1 MRATTIGGPALLV
14 ALLVAGCEGS
24 GPSSPSAS
32 TASPG
37 GQSTSPV
44 STPSSPTSSSPT
56 SAAPA
61 PTTPVPTGAPAQ
73 SPTPTSTPRPT
84 RTPVPSAVQVSIYL
98 LSNGKLVAAHRT
110 VDGPAVA
117 HAAVRALLAAPS
129 VDERGVGYST
139 AIPTATV
146 LRGVD
151 LAGGVARVD
160 LSPGFGAGSTTA
172 QLRTAAG
179 TAQVVFTLTQFPTVE
194 SVAVSVGG
202 TSLGAALTRADFEDL
217 MPAVLIESP
226 ARGDVVRSPVRVYGS
241 ANTFEAVFQLEV
253 TDWDGR
259 IVASATVHAA
269 SGTGTRGTFDVT
281 LPYTTNL
288 PGSGEIIAS
297 LRSPKDGSR
306 TVVSEIP
313 VTVEP

>member
-14 ALLVAGCEGS
+14 ALLVAGCENA
-24 GPSSPSAS
+24 GPASQSAS
-32 TASPG
+32 TASSEAP
-37 GQSTSPV
+37 STSAASPAPV
-44 STPSSPTSSSPT
+44 SSSPV
-56 SAAPA
+56 
-61 PTTPVPTGAPAQ
+61 PTTPVPTGSATQ
-73 SPTPTSTPRPT
+73 SPTPTSTPGPT
-84 RTPVPSAVQVSIYL
+84 ETPAPSAARVSVYL
-98 LSNGKLVAAHRT
+98 LANGKLVAAHRV

-117 HAAVRALLAAPS
+117 NAAVQALLAAPS
-129 VDERGVGYST
+129 VNERGVGYSS

-146 LRGVD
+146 LRGID
-151 LAGGVARVD
+151 LAGDVARVD
-160 LSPGFGAGSTTA
+160 LSPSFGSGSTPA
-172 QLRTAAG
+172 QLRTAAR
-179 TAQVVFTLTQFPTVE
+179 TAQVVFTLTQFPTVR
-194 SVAVSVGG
+194 SVTVIVGG

-226 ARGDVVRSPVRVYGS
+226 TVGDVVSSPVRVYGS

-259 IVASATVHAA
+259 IVASATVHAT